1 MAKYQKIIQPSGH
14 TVQNPLFDS
23 HWTDVES
30 KSAASTSSSEAVFH
44 IKLSL
49 YRQPHNICSTFRP
62 LGFWQSAVPPITW
75 VQWDRSFGIRNYR
88 YFERTNFQNFFI
100 LLYLEVFSF
109 KLAIPS
115 LFYRRFHLK
124 VLNSDPLY
132 WKLLG
137 GRVLHCQ
144 CPCSLFFSELTLF
157 LLIIYN
163 EISFS
168 VYGEPNWAQQSL

>member
-14 TVQNPLFDS
+14 TVQHPLFDS

-124 VLNSDPLY
+124 VNSKQMLFIKMPMAGFE
-132 WKLLG
+132 LG
-137 GRVLHCQ
+137 SSVLEVARRSSA
-144 CPCSLFFSELTLF
+144 SLPMSMQSFLF
-157 LLIIYN
+157 RAYIISSY
-163 EISFS
+163 
-168 VYGEPNWAQQSL
+168 YL